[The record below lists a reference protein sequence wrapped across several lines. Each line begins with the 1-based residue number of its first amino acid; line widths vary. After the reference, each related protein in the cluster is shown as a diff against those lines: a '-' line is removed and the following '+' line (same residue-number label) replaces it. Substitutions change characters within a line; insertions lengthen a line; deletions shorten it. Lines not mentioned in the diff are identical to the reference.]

1 MGALT
6 PHSPPSESMRER
18 REIEVTRPVYID
30 NRYEGNHG
38 IARYSAEV
46 VSRLN
51 LEWTP
56 LAGRYRPGSP
66 KDAIDPHRMRL
77 PRGAIL
83 YNPGYTA
90 GLTRAEQL
98 LTLHD
103 LTHMR
108 VIGNRGRMN
117 RFYYERVVKPAIRS
131 AGHVLTVSETTAR
144 ELRDWLGEGVEV
156 HNAGN
161 GCSDVF
167 GVDHGAEQLDRPYFL
182 FVGNFKA
189 HKNPV
194 PLFRAMRS
202 FPDHQLVVVTSD
214 RTSAEALARLNGIEH
229 RLQVRSG
236 IDDIELSRLYRGAE
250 ALVFPSTWEGFGL
263 PVVEALKSGTK
274 VVYAAA
280 AESVAEICAGTQYPV
295 ADIASAEALSKA
307 MADLAD
313 DTFKLP
319 PQFSRYAWADVS
331 EKVAAVINEVTGRR

>member
-1 MGALT
+1 MK
-6 PHSPPSESMRER
+6 
-18 REIEVTRPVYID
+18 RPVYVD

-56 LAGRYRPGSP
+56 LAGKYRPGSP
-66 KDAIDPHRMRL
+66 RDAIDPHRMGL

-90 GLTRAEQL
+90 GLTRAVQL

-103 LTHMR
+103 LTHLR
-108 VIGNRGRMN
+108 VIGNRGRVN
-117 RFYYERVVKPAIRS
+117 RFYYERVVKPAIRR

-214 RTSAEALARLNGIEH
+214 RTSAEALAQSNGIEH
-229 RLQVRSG
+229 RLQVRSD

-263 PVVEALKSGTK
+263 PVVEALKSGTN
-274 VVYAAA
+274 VVYGVK
-280 AESVAEICAGTQYPV
+280 AESVSEICAGTQYPV
-295 ADIASAEALSKA
+295 EDIQSAEALA
-307 MADLAD
+307 AVMAQASGT
-313 DTFKLP
+313 TFKVP
-319 PQFSRYAWADVS
+319 PNFPSFAWADVS
-331 EKVAAVINEVTGRR
+331 AKVSSVLNIVSGSTIANDFG